1 MLKLCEW
8 FNFLKKLRRS
18 NMFKAKMISEPSER
32 KLQERINNFF
42 EEEEIESIKSIHFI
56 YGDNEY
62 TYCITYKI
70 PDN

>member
-1 MLKLCEW
+1 
-8 FNFLKKLRRS
+8 
-18 NMFKAKMISEPSER
+18 MFKIKMISEPSER

-42 EEEEIESIKSIHFI
+42 EEEEIEFVKSTHFI
-56 YGDNEY
+56 YADNEY

>member
-1 MLKLCEW
+1 
-8 FNFLKKLRRS
+8 
-18 NMFKAKMISEPSER
+18 MFKAKMISEPSER